1 MVVWLKKEDGDC
13 VRLVD
18 PWKPRIHVCG
28 DAQDLLRLS
37 SEHFVPQSCFTEK
50 FERPGDRG
58 VSRCLEIEVDD
69 DREAEKLA
77 GRIQQHGGFSKLRI
91 YDVDVPAVQMYLY
104 CKDLF
109 PLAFVEAEETGNGI
123 SWVLKDSR
131 EKTDYSLPRL
141 RIARLELS
149 TCKLNELQSTEDR
162 LGQIRFGSRVID
174 SGDES
179 DKILQL
185 SETVRETDPDIIL
198 TDGGDSFIL
207 PFLARKAQRLGI
219 LDKLVLGRE
228 QSPLRIHEV
237 QGHSYFSYGKVLYR
251 DTAARLLGRLHLDE
265 RNAFITSDCGL
276 EGLFEVSRTCIM
288 PLQKASRATIGTNMT
303 SLQLYNAVSLNVL
316 IPWNKNEAEEWKG
329 EVGLLEADR
338 GGFIYEPENGLYD
351 NIGELDFSSLYPTLM
366 LKNNLS
372 GETVKCGCCPESQI
386 RVPELGNNICQIWEG
401 IVPRSLGILLRK
413 RTEFKRLKK
422 RHGDP
427 PRAEVYEARQA
438 ALKWILVCSFGYL
451 GFKNARFGRIDAHI
465 ATCAFARQAL
475 RTARE
480 TAASK
485 GFSLVHGIVDSM
497 WLHKRGATAE
507 DYEKL
512 SSILKEN
519 TGLPVSFEG
528 IYKWIA
534 FLGSRVESRLPVL
547 NRYFGV
553 RQDGTFRVRGI
564 ELRRHDSPRLVEN
577 CQREMLNVF
586 ANAGCSLEFRALIP
600 TAIRVLEKYVVQ
612 IMTGNVSLRDVII
625 RKSMSKAPSEY
636 LNLVPQAVGALHLI
650 RNGENVHAGQS
661 ISYVLT
667 RQQNVEC
674 ETRALPAELFGDQGK
689 VDTGQ
694 YVDLLIYCAR
704 NLLDPLGFDEE
715 LIRATI
721 GLCLQ

>member
-1 MVVWLKKEDGDC
+1 MVVWLKKEDGSC

-37 SEHFVPQSCFTEK
+37 SEHFVPQACFTEK

-58 VSRCLEIEVDD
+58 VSRILEIEVED

-77 GRIQQHGGFSKLRI
+77 GRIQQHGRFSKLRI

-104 CKDLF
+104 SKDLF
-109 PLAFVEAEETGNGI
+109 PLAFVEAEETCNGI
-123 SWVLKDSR
+123 SWRLKDSR

-141 RIARLELS
+141 RIARLELL
-149 TCKLNELQSTEDR
+149 TCKLNELQSSEDG

-174 SGDES
+174 SGDET
-179 DKILQL
+179 DKILKL
-185 SETVRETDPDIIL
+185 SEAVRETDPDIIL
-198 TDGGDSFIL
+198 TDGGDSFIF
-207 PFLARKAQRLGI
+207 PFLARKAHHLGI

-228 QSPLRIHEV
+228 KSPLRVYEV

-276 EGLFEVSRTCIM
+276 KGLFEVSRTCIM

-303 SLQLYNAVSLNVL
+303 SLQLYNAVSQNIL

-338 GGFIYEPENGLYD
+338 GGFIYEPETGLYD

-386 RVPELGNNICQIWEG
+386 RVPELGNNICQRWEG

-422 RHGDP
+422 KHADSP
-427 PRAEVYEARQA
+427 KAEVYEARQA

-475 RTARE
+475 GRARE
-480 TAASK
+480 IAASN
-485 GFSLVHGIVDSM
+485 GFSMVHGIVDSM
-497 WLHKRGATAE
+497 WLHKQGATAE

-512 SSILKEN
+512 CEKIRESM
-519 TGLPVSFEG
+519 GLPVGFEG
-528 IYKWIA
+528 IYKWIV
-534 FLGSRVESRLPVL
+534 FLASRVESRLPVL

-553 RQDGTFRVRGI
+553 RQDGTLKVRGI
-564 ELRRHDSPRLVEN
+564 ELRKHDTPKVVEN

-586 ANAGCSLEFRALIP
+586 GKASCSLEFRSLVP
-600 TAIRVLEKYVVQ
+600 TALLILEKYVRLV
-612 IMTGNVSLRDVII
+612 MNGSVSAQDLVIT
-625 RKSMSKAPSEY
+625 KSLSKTPPEY
-636 LNLVPQAVGALHLI
+636 TNLVPQAVAARQLAREGG
-650 RNGENVHAGQS
+650 RVHAGQS

-667 RQQNVEC
+667 KERRGESD
-674 ETRALPAELFGDQGK
+674 TRAKAVGLIRKDVD
-689 VDTGQ
+689 VDTAK
-694 YVDLLIYCAR
+694 YVGLLVDSAR
-704 NLLDPLGFDEE
+704 NLLEPTGLNEDS
-715 LIRATI
+715 IRAAAVA
-721 GLCLQ
+721 